1 MALIIWMREAELT
14 TRSPKRGC
22 RSLIRSRTKP
32 TNMSALKQ
40 APMSEPTRYREPSP
54 SYPKAWSESRKA
66 RSILELDAAR
76 RASRLLKKSP
86 TVIPGRNEGANPES
100 SHTDFLRISGFRIA
114 ACAASGM
121 TTEIFQQPAGWVR
134 DQFPGV
140 RPTDGR
146 PWLASAGGR
155 CRQVEHG
162 PPTDS
167 HNSQAW
173 KSAGTT
179 RRAPL

>member
-121 TTEIFQQPAGWVR
+121 TTEIFQHPISENRAAAR
-134 DQFPGV
+134 
-140 RPTDGR
+140 
-146 PWLASAGGR
+146 ASFREWCASR
-155 CRQVEHG
+155 R
-162 PPTDS
+162 S
-167 HNSQAW
+167 RRW
-173 KSAGTT
+173 KSTARCHLH
-179 RRAPL
+179 RRDGLRGRLV

>member
-32 TNMSALKQ
+32 TNMSAIKQ

-100 SHTDFLRISGFRIA
+100 SHTDFLRISGFLIA

-121 TTEIFQQPAGWVR
+121 TTEIFQQPASGIALWQSR
-134 DQFPGV
+134 
-140 RPTDGR
+140 R
-146 PWLASAGGR
+146 WLPPAEMGAGCGPAGASA
-155 CRQVEHG
+155 
-162 PPTDS
+162 PPT
-167 HNSQAW
+167 A
-173 KSAGTT
+173 TT
-179 RRAPL
+179 NRHGDAPNIAI